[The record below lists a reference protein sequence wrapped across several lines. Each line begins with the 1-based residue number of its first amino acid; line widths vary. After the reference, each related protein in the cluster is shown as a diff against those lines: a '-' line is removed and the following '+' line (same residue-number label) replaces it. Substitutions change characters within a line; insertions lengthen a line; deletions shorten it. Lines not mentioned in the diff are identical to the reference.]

1 MSKLPLRAAAMALLA
16 GGAWLA
22 WGLFRGLPSHQ
33 RTVATVQVRLG
44 DIVVRSFAR
53 GELRAT
59 RSATLI
65 SPNLFG
71 AVQVTKLAPLGAFA
85 HAKDLIVEF
94 DDSEVRSRL
103 EEIQLE
109 LEQIDEQVK
118 KAEAD
123 VAIAA
128 NQDDVDLLTA
138 RYGVRRAELEV
149 KRNELLSAIDAKKNL
164 LALDEARQRLKELE
178 SDVVSR
184 RDQAK
189 AQIAVLRE
197 KKNKGLI
204 EMEREKGRLGETKLL
219 APISGLVAVKQNMP
233 NFFFSGMQIPDIRE
247 GDQLSAGVP
256 VADILDLSEME
267 VLARVGEIDR
277 ANLKEGQEAEVR
289 LDAIAGEPLRATIK
303 SMGGTATANVFSSDP
318 AKKFDVVF
326 ALDMPQL
333 FRVLGVKPDEIER
346 ILAVGRQNRA
356 KPAVPDAKRPGGP
369 AGDFDERELAE
380 AKLPAPPE
388 ENSRFSVLLRP
399 GLLADVQIVVERIP
413 HAISIPNQA
422 VFEKD
427 GKTVVWVKRGRRF
440 ETRPV
445 VPAKRSESI
454 MVIAKGLRPGEE
466 VALADP
472 DSAPAIGKET
482 KNKSGAMEAIPG
494 AKGGN

>member
-1 MSKLPLRAAAMALLA
+1 M
-16 GGAWLA
+16 
-22 WGLFRGLPSHQ
+22 
-33 RTVATVQVRLG
+33 
-44 DIVVRSFAR
+44 
-53 GELRAT
+53 
-59 RSATLI
+59 
-65 SPNLFG
+65 
-71 AVQVTKLAPLGAFA
+71 GAFA
-85 HAKDLIVEF
+85 RAKDLIVEF

-103 EEIQLE
+103 EEKQLE
-109 LEQIDEQVK
+109 LEQIDEQLK

-128 NQDDVDLLTA
+128 NQDEVDLLTA

-149 KRNELLSAIDAKKNL
+149 KRNELLSAVDAKKNL

-189 AQIAVLRE
+189 AQIAVLME

-204 EMEREKGRLGETKLL
+204 EMDREKRRLEETKLL

-233 NFFFSGMQIPDIRE
+233 NFFFSGMQIPDIRV

-277 ANLKEGQEAEVR
+277 ANLKEGQQAEVY
-289 LDAIAGEPLRATIK
+289 LDAIAGKALRATIK

-333 FRVLGVKPDEIER
+333 FQVLGVKPDEIER
-346 ILAVGRQNRA
+346 ILAVGQQNRTKPTPEA
-356 KPAVPDAKRPGGP
+356 KGP
-369 AGDFDERELAE
+369 AAPAHEFSEKEIAQ

-388 ENSRFSVLLRP
+388 ENSQFSVLLRP

-413 HAISIPNQA
+413 NAISIPNQA
-422 VFEKD
+422 IFEKD
-427 GKTVVWVKRGRRF
+427 GKTIVWVRRGRRF
-440 ETRPV
+440 EARQVAPF
-445 VPAKRSESI
+445 KRSESTV
-454 MVIAKGLRPGEE
+454 VIAKGLQPGEE

-472 DSAPAIGKET
+472 DSTIANSKE
-482 KNKSGAMEAIPG
+482 KQSRGGAMEAIPG